1 MNRGEVYWY
10 RFAPPD
16 KRRPVVVLTRSSA
29 LGYLTRVVVA
39 SVTTRVRGIPSEVLL
54 TPEDDGVP
62 ERSAV
67 TLDNIFT
74 VPVAA
79 LGERIT
85 TLSAVRMG
93 SVRKSIEFALGFS
106 ETT

>member
-39 SVTTRVRGIPSEVLL
+39 SVTTRVRGIPTEVLL

-67 TLDNIFT
+67 TLDNIYT
-74 VPVAA
+74 VPVSA
-79 LGERIT
+79 LGDRVT
-85 TLSAVRMG
+85 TLSLARMRAVRE
-93 SVRKSIEFALGFS
+93 SIEFALGFR
-106 ETT
+106 EAQ